1 MLYELLET
9 SSSWKLNCS
18 TVGWDATRAGLISSR
33 VPRRETILI
42 SVETLSAKTSR
53 DLAQM
58 AKNKGV
64 PGWHSMRK
72 TQLVNALIKLAKD
85 KTEQKRK
92 QAKTDRAKPLIS
104 AKISSKSRTA
114 PAESAVAKKIRL
126 QNAEQEK
133 LRSIAFQSGAND
145 KAPTRDRIVL
155 IVRDSFWMQ
164 AYWEVTKATIQRVKV
179 ALGPNWHKSRPVL
192 RLLRIT
198 SRGNTNSYEEVAQEI
213 PIHGGASNW
222 FINVKDSPS
231 TYRIA
236 VGYLLPGEGD
246 SERFHMIAKSNEV
259 LTPSSNAETDES
271 WADITNDVEKYYSL
285 SGGYEPNI
293 VSHQLRSV
301 LEEKSGQALHTTAFQ
316 NIPSLTR
323 FSRSL
328 NFDVDAHI
336 VVHGSTDPFANVT
349 IAGVPVEIE
358 SDGSFAVR
366 MELPNK
372 RQVLPVIAS
381 SRDGTQRQTTI
392 LAIERNTKTLEAMN
406 RDLSDL

>member
-1 MLYELLET
+1 M
-9 SSSWKLNCS
+9 
-18 TVGWDATRAGLISSR
+18 
-33 VPRRETILI
+33 I
-42 SVETLSAKTSR
+42 SVKSLSAKTSR

-58 AKNKGV
+58 AKNRGV

-85 KTEQKRK
+85 KTEQKKRK
-92 QAKTDRAKPLIS
+92 QAKADVVSPLIS
-104 AKISSKSRTA
+104 AKVATKSRSA
-114 PAESAVAKKIRL
+114 PVESAVAKKIRL

-133 LRSIAFQSGAND
+133 LRNIAFQPAANE
-145 KAPTRDRIVL
+145 APTCDRIVL

-192 RLLRIT
+192 RLLKIK
-198 SRGNTNSYEEVAQEI
+198 SRGNTNSFEELAQEI

-231 TYRIA
+231 TYRVAI
-236 VGYLLPGEGD
+236 GYLLSGEGD
-246 SERFHMIAKSNEV
+246 TERFHLISKSNEV
-259 LTPSSNAETDES
+259 LTPSTNAETDES

-336 VVHGSTDPFANVT
+336 VVHGTTDPFANVT

-358 SDGSFAVR
+358 TDGSFAVR

-381 SRDGTQRQTTI
+381 SRDGTQRQTTV
-392 LAIERNTKTLEAMN
+392 LAIERNTKVLEAVN

>member
-1 MLYELLET
+1 MPRG
-9 SSSWKLNCS
+9 LNQPI
-18 TVGWDATRAGLISSR
+18 GR
-33 VPRRETILI
+33 VQRQEALLI

-72 TQLVNALIKLAKD
+72 TQLVNALIKMAKD

-92 QAKTDRAKPLIS
+92 QAKPNKKTPLVS
-104 AKISSKSRTA
+104 ANISSRSKTA
-114 PAESAVAKKIRL
+114 PVESAIGKKIRL
-126 QNAEQEK
+126 QSAEQEN
-133 LRSIAFQSGAND
+133 LRNIVFQSASNE
-145 KAPTRDRIVL
+145 APTHDRIVL

-179 ALGPNWHKSRPVL
+179 ALGPNWLKSRPVL
-192 RLLRIT
+192 RLLKIT
-198 SRGNTNSYEEVAQEI
+198 SRGNTNSFEEVAQEI

-222 FINVKDSPS
+222 FINVSDSPA

-236 VGYLLPGEGD
+236 VGYLMPSDGD
-246 SERFHMIAKSNEV
+246 KERFHMIAKSNEV
-259 LTPSSNAETDES
+259 LTPTSNVETDES
-271 WADITNDVEKYYSL
+271 WSDITNDVEKYYSL

-323 FSRSL
+323 FSRQL
-328 NFDVDAHI
+328 NFDVNAHI

-366 MELPNK
+366 MDLPNK

-381 SRDGTQRQTTI
+381 SRDGTQRQTTV
-392 LAIERNTKTLEAMN
+392 LAIERNTKVLEAIN

>member
-1 MLYELLET
+1 M
-9 SSSWKLNCS
+9 
-18 TVGWDATRAGLISSR
+18 V
-33 VPRRETILI
+33 
-42 SVETLSAKTSR
+42 SVESLSAKTSR

-58 AKNKGV
+58 AKNRGV

-85 KTEQKRK
+85 KTEQKKRK
-92 QAKTDRAKPLIS
+92 QANADLASPLIS
-104 AKISSKSRTA
+104 AKVSPKSRSA
-114 PAESAVAKKIRL
+114 PVESAVAKKIRL
-126 QNAEQEK
+126 QNAQQEK
-133 LRSIAFQSGAND
+133 LRSIAFQSASNE
-145 KAPTRDRIVL
+145 APTCDRIVL

-192 RLLRIT
+192 RLLKIK
-198 SRGNTNSYEEVAQEI
+198 SRGNTNSFEELAQEI

-246 SERFHMIAKSNEV
+246 TERFHLIAKSNEV
-259 LTPSSNAETDES
+259 LTPSTNAETDES

-285 SGGYEPNI
+285 SGGYEPSI

-381 SRDGTQRQTTI
+381 SRDGTQRQTTV
-392 LAIERNTKTLEAMN
+392 LAIEKNTKVLEAVN

>member
-1 MLYELLET
+1 M
-9 SSSWKLNCS
+9 
-18 TVGWDATRAGLISSR
+18 
-33 VPRRETILI
+33 
-42 SVETLSAKTSR
+42 
-53 DLAQM
+53 
-58 AKNKGV
+58 
-64 PGWHSMRK
+64 
-72 TQLVNALIKLAKD
+72 
-85 KTEQKRK
+85 
-92 QAKTDRAKPLIS
+92 
-104 AKISSKSRTA
+104 
-114 PAESAVAKKIRL
+114 
-126 QNAEQEK
+126 
-133 LRSIAFQSGAND
+133 
-145 KAPTRDRIVL
+145 
-155 IVRDSFWMQ
+155 
-164 AYWEVTKATIQRVKV
+164 
-179 ALGPNWHKSRPVL
+179 L
-192 RLLRIT
+192 RLLKIT
-198 SRGNTNSYEEVAQEI
+198 SRGNTNSHEEVAQEI

-271 WADITNDVEKYYSL
+271 WSDITNDVEKYYSL
-285 SGGYEPNI
+285 SGGYEQTI
-293 VSHQLRSV
+293 VSDQLRAV

-366 MELPNK
+366 MDLPNK

-381 SRDGTQRQTTI
+381 SRDGTQRQTTV
-392 LAIERNTKTLEAMN
+392 LAIERNTKVLEAMN

>member
-1 MLYELLET
+1 M
-9 SSSWKLNCS
+9 
-18 TVGWDATRAGLISSR
+18 
-33 VPRRETILI
+33 I
-42 SVETLSAKTSR
+42 SVESLSAKTSR

-85 KTEQKRK
+85 KAKQKKRN
-92 QAKTDRAKPLIS
+92 QAKSDPASPLIS
-104 AKISSKSRTA
+104 ARVSTKPRSSKSA
-114 PAESAVAKKIRL
+114 AVESAVAKKIRL
-126 QNAEQEK
+126 QNEEQEK
-133 LRSIAFQSGAND
+133 LRDIAFRSASSE
-145 KAPTRDRIVL
+145 APTSDRIVL

-164 AYWEVTKATIQRVKV
+164 AYWEVTKSTIQRVKV

-192 RLLRIT
+192 RLLRIK
-198 SRGNTNSYEEVAQEI
+198 SRGNTNSFEELAQEI

-246 SERFHMIAKSNEV
+246 TERFHLIAKSNEV

-323 FSRSL
+323 FSRTL

-366 MELPNK
+366 MDLPNK

-381 SRDGTQRQTTI
+381 SRDGTQRQTTV
-392 LAIERNTKTLEAMN
+392 LAIERNTKVLEAMN

>member
-1 MLYELLET
+1 M
-9 SSSWKLNCS
+9 
-18 TVGWDATRAGLISSR
+18 IS
-33 VPRRETILI
+33 E
-42 SVETLSAKTSR
+42 ETLSSKTSR
-53 DLAQM
+53 DLALM

-85 KTEQKRK
+85 KTKQKRK
-92 QAKTDRAKPLIS
+92 QAKQAKPLIS
-104 AKISSKSRTA
+104 AKVARKSKSA
-114 PAESAVAKKIRL
+114 AVEGESEIAKQIRL
-126 QNAEQEK
+126 QKAEQEK
-133 LRSIAFQSGAND
+133 LRSIAFQSSTGE
-145 KAPTRDRIVL
+145 APTRDRIVL

-164 AYWEVTKATIQRVKV
+164 AYWEVTKATIARVKV

-198 SRGNTNSYEEVAQEI
+198 SRGNTNAHEELAQEI

-246 SERFHMIAKSNEV
+246 TERFHMIAKSNEV
-259 LTPSSNAETDES
+259 LTPSSNAQTDET

-316 NIPSLTR
+316 NIPALTR
-323 FSRSL
+323 FSRTL
-328 NFDVDAHI
+328 NFDVDAHV

-381 SRDGTQRQTTI
+381 SRDGTQRQTTV
-392 LAIERNTKTLEAMN
+392 LAIERNTKVLEAMN

>member
-1 MLYELLET
+1 M
-9 SSSWKLNCS
+9 
-18 TVGWDATRAGLISSR
+18 
-33 VPRRETILI
+33 I

-92 QAKTDRAKPLIS
+92 QAKPDKKSPLVS
-104 AKISSKSRTA
+104 AKISSRPRSV
-114 PAESAVAKKIRL
+114 PVESAIGKKIRL

-133 LRSIAFQSGAND
+133 LRNIVFQSASN
-145 KAPTRDRIVL
+145 KTPTRDRIVL

-179 ALGPNWHKSRPVL
+179 ALGPNWLKSRPVL
-192 RLLRIT
+192 RLLKIT
-198 SRGNTNSYEEVAQEI
+198 SRGNTNSFEEVAQEI

-222 FINVKDSPS
+222 FINVNDSPA

-236 VGYLLPGEGD
+236 VGYLMPSDGD
-246 SERFHMIAKSNEV
+246 TERFHMIAKSNEV
-259 LTPSSNAETDES
+259 LTPSGSVETDES
-271 WADITNDVEKYYSL
+271 WSDITNDVEKYYSL
-285 SGGYEPNI
+285 SGGYETNI
-293 VSHQLRSV
+293 VSDQLRSV

-323 FSRSL
+323 FSRKL
-328 NFDVDAHI
+328 NFDVDAHV

-366 MELPNK
+366 MDLPNK

-381 SRDGTQRQTTI
+381 SRDGTQRQTTV
-392 LAIERNTKTLEAMN
+392 LAIERNTKVLEAVN

>member
-1 MLYELLET
+1 MPPELDL
-9 SSSWKLNCS
+9 SKC
-18 TVGWDATRAGLISSR
+18 R
-33 VPRRETILI
+33 VARRETILI
-42 SVETLSAKTSR
+42 SVESLSAKTSR

-85 KTEQKRK
+85 KAQQKKRK
-92 QAKTDRAKPLIS
+92 QAKSDPASPLIS
-104 AKISSKSRTA
+104 AKVSNKSKTA
-114 PAESAVAKKIRL
+114 PMESAVAKKIRL
-126 QNAEQEK
+126 QNVEQEQ
-133 LRSIAFQSGAND
+133 LRDIAFRSACSE
-145 KAPTRDRIVL
+145 APTSDRIVL

-164 AYWEVTKATIQRVKV
+164 AYWEVTKATIARVKV

-192 RLLRIT
+192 RLLRIK
-198 SRGNTNSYEEVAQEI
+198 SRGNTNSFEELAQEI

-246 SERFHMIAKSNEV
+246 TERFHMIAKSNEV

-323 FSRSL
+323 FSRTL

-381 SRDGTQRQTTI
+381 SRDGTQRQTTV
-392 LAIERNTKTLEAMN
+392 LAIERNTKVLEAMN